1 MLVLKY
7 HLTEEE
13 YLDYNYFTA
22 WTSPDKKAY
31 RLKYYLQVM
40 ILYVGIA
47 GLYIFAN
54 RSHSLMIDSF
64 VFIGIGL
71 VYFSLVPVLVKRSIR
86 SKVKSILRQPENHHV
101 LNESEVKLDEAG
113 ITDRDT
119 VSESR
124 YGWEAIVRKAETRL
138 CYYLYTNSY
147 HAIVIPKRVVHD
159 NEQEQ
164 LQSLFD
170 TNLSLSSDFSGS

>member
-22 WTSPDKKAY
+22 WTSPDKKSY

-40 ILYVGIA
+40 ILYIAVA
-47 GLYIFAN
+47 GLYITAN
-54 RSHSLMIDSF
+54 RSHTLLLDSGVF
-64 VFIGIGL
+64 VTIGTI
-71 VYFSLVPVLVKRSIR
+71 YFLLVPVLVKRSIR
-86 SKVKSILRQPENHHV
+86 MRVKRVLAKPENQHV
-101 LNESEVKLDEAG
+101 LNESEVTISETG
-113 ITDRDT
+113 ILDRDT

-124 YGWEAIVRKAETRL
+124 YDWEAIVRKAETKR

-147 HAIVIPKRVVHD
+147 HAIVIPKRVLKVS
-159 NEQEQ
+159 EQEM
-164 LQSLFD
+164 LYNFFN
-170 TNLSLSSDFSGS
+170 THLSLSSDFA

>member
-1 MLVLKY
+1 MLTIKY

-22 WTSPDKKAY
+22 WTSPDKKRY

-40 ILYVGIA
+40 TLYIAVA

-54 RSHSLMIDSF
+54 KSHSLLLDFS
-64 VFIGIGL
+64 VFFTIGTI
-71 VYFSLVPVLVKRSIR
+71 YFMMVPFLVKRSIR
-86 SKVKSILRQPENHHV
+86 AKVKSVLARPENQHV
-101 LNESEVKLDEAG
+101 LNESEVTISENG
-113 ITDRDT
+113 IHDRDT

-124 YGWEAIVRKAETRL
+124 YDWEAIVRKAETSL

-147 HAIVIPKRVVHD
+147 HAVIIPKRAVKPG
-159 NEQEQ
+159 EQEV
-164 LQSLFD
+164 L
-170 TNLSLSSDFSGS
+170 

>member
-22 WTSPDKKAY
+22 WTSPDKKSY

-40 ILYVGIA
+40 ILYFAVA
-47 GLYIFAN
+47 GLYITVN
-54 RSHSLMIDSF
+54 SSHTLLLDSSVFVTIGTIYFLM
-64 VFIGIGL
+64 
-71 VYFSLVPVLVKRSIR
+71 VPFLVKRSIR
-86 SKVKSILRQPENHHV
+86 MRVKRTLAQPENQHV
-101 LNESEVKLDEAG
+101 LNESEVTLSENG
-113 ITDRDT
+113 ILDRDT

-124 YGWEAIVRKAETRL
+124 YGWEAIVRKAETKL

-147 HAIVIPKRVVHD
+147 HAIVIPKRVIKLK
-159 NEQEQ
+159 EQQ
-164 LQSLFD
+164 LLVNFFN
-170 TNLSLSSDFSGS
+170 THLSLSSDFAP

>member
-22 WTSPDKKAY
+22 WTSPDRKSY

-40 ILYVGIA
+40 VLYFAVA
-47 GLYIFAN
+47 GLYITVN
-54 RSHSLMIDSF
+54 RSHTLLLDSSVFLTIGTIYFLM
-64 VFIGIGL
+64 
-71 VYFSLVPVLVKRSIR
+71 VPWLVKRSIR
-86 SKVKSILRQPENHHV
+86 MRVKRILAQPANQHV
-101 LNESEVKLDEAG
+101 LNESEVTLTENG
-113 ITDRDT
+113 ILDRDT

-124 YGWEAIVRKAETRL
+124 YGWEAIVRKAETNL

-147 HAIVIPKRVVHD
+147 HAIVIPKRVIKLS
-159 NEQEQ
+159 EQQ
-164 LQSLFD
+164 LLVNFFN
-170 TNLSLSSDFSGS
+170 THLSLSSDFEP